1 MTARLH
7 TQRTRQRDQAS
18 TTRGFD
24 FELEELR
31 QDRDRE
37 RVNANIRDRGNGIR
51 RGPEPRIRV
60 LASDVDSWSR
70 HGACSL
76 GVFLLLA
83 ELVTSIGNSQH
94 VDYVR
99 YNFAMNFALFETR
112 SGNVPV
118 AVRRSTWRLRG
129 ARRVAFVLQIQDTTH
144 SPVTLVD
151 RATHRAAAPAARRL
165 GPALLSCSGSGQ
177 RAARQQ
183 RGHTV
188 QLYS

>member
-1 MTARLH
+1 MRSRERNTTWPGTANSRSGVRRGFVVSGMAHAVYRRLL
-7 TQRTRQRDQAS
+7 TSSRTRY
-18 TTRGFD
+18 FD
-24 FELEELR
+24 R
-31 QDRDRE
+31 
-37 RVNANIRDRGNGIR
+37 
-51 RGPEPRIRV
+51 
-60 LASDVDSWSR
+60 
-70 HGACSL
+70 
-76 GVFLLLA
+76 
-83 ELVTSIGNSQH
+83 QH